1 MRISDWS
8 SDVCSSDLVWFNR
21 VHSFATSWAFEM
33 ETIILGWYVLVET
46 GSVLLLTVFA
56 SLQYI
61 GTLIAPMFGVIGDRI
76 GYRNLLC
83 AMRAAYT
90 VLAAT
95 LMTFAYLDALS
106 PAPVFAIAALI
117 GVLRPSDIRSDE
129 RRVGNECV
137 STCSYRR

>member
-61 GTLIAPMFGVIGDRI
+61 GTLITPMFGVIGDRI
-76 GYRNLLC
+76 GSRNLLC
-83 AMRAAYT
+83 AMRAA
-90 VLAAT
+90 
-95 LMTFAYLDALS
+95 
-106 PAPVFAIAALI
+106 
-117 GVLRPSDIRSDE
+117 RSAG
-129 RRVGNECV
+129 RRVGKECV
-137 STCSYRR
+137 SPISFRMSPYH